1 MLDVNKLADAVV
13 AGSKAYVDKAL
24 HSIVER
30 LSILEKRT
38 PEVGAKGDP
47 GEVGHPGAD
56 GTGVAD
62 ALLDLDGNLVLT
74 LSSGE
79 TKRLG
84 VVIGK
89 DGSPGR
95 DGVDGLAGEDGA
107 PGLNGVDG
115 KDGSPGERGLPGSD
129 GKDGVNGADGVDGKD
144 IDPKIVR
151 GIIEEQVALFPR
163 AKDGIDGAPG
173 RDGLDGKDGLNG
185 IDGERGIPGERGLD
199 GKDGVGL
206 AGATINRDGSL
217 VLTTSD
223 GRSHELGSVVGKDG
237 RDGRDGVDG
246 LEGKSGSD
254 GLDGK
259 PGRDGVDGLGFDDL
273 DLIYDGAKGFTF
285 KWSRGDKVVERH
297 FTVPVVTYRGTF
309 KSGEEYTPGDMVTWG
324 GSVWHCDE
332 PTAAKPDSVD
342 QKSWTLAV
350 KRGQNGKDG
359 SDGQRGMDGKTGA
372 PGRDLTQMGPDGSK
386 W

>member
-24 HSIVER
+24 DGIIRR
-30 LSILEKRT
+30 LALLEKQT
-38 PEVGAKGDP
+38 PEIGAKGEP
-47 GEVGHPGAD
+47 GEVGRPGAD
-56 GTGVAD
+56 GAGVAD
-62 ALLDLDGNLVLT
+62 ALLDIEGNLVLT

-89 DGSPGR
+89 DGASGR
-95 DGVDGLAGEDGA
+95 DGIDGKDGA
-107 PGLNGVDG
+107 PGERGPPGADG
-115 KDGSPGERGLPGSD
+115 KDVDVDFVRGLVDAQIALLPPAKDGADGSPGLDGTAGKDGADGKNGERGLPGE
-129 GKDGVNGADGVDGKD
+129 K
-144 IDPKIVR
+144 
-151 GIIEEQVALFPR
+151 
-163 AKDGIDGAPG
+163 
-173 RDGLDGKDGLNG
+173 
-185 IDGERGIPGERGLD
+185 GLD

-223 GRSHELGSVVGKDG
+223 GRAHELGPVIGK
-237 RDGRDGVDG
+237 DGRDGVDG
-246 LEGKSGSD
+246 LEGKSGLN
-254 GLDGK
+254 GADGK
-259 PGRDGVDGLGFDDL
+259 PGRDGIDGLGFDDL

-297 FTVPVVTYRGTF
+297 FTIPVVAYRGTF
-309 KSGEEYTPGDMVTWG
+309 KSGDEYTPGDMVTWG

-332 PTAAKPDSVD
+332 PTTAKPDSLD

-359 SDGQRGMDGKTGA
+359 SDGPRGLEGKAGA
-372 PGRDLTQMGPDGSK
+372 PGKDLTQMGHDGSK